1 MGAYKDDWIAE
12 GVGVVVGRILFMSIF
27 GLPVFKP
34 PIVILIV
41 SCVVEGN
48 GFGGKTK
55 GVGLTGSG
63 FLGASDL

>member
-1 MGAYKDDWIAE
+1 
-12 GVGVVVGRILFMSIF
+12 MSIF